1 MTLEEQLAA
10 HRKWLNAEA
19 GGTRAELQEAQLQ
32 GAELQ
37 GAELQD
43 AELQSAELREAKL
56 QGAELQG
63 ANLREAK
70 LQGANLQGAELQGA
84 NLREANLQG
93 AELQGANLR
102 EAELQGANL
111 QGAELQDAN
120 LRGAKLQGA
129 DLRGADL
136 WRADLWRADLQG
148 AKLQGADLQNAD
160 FQGAELGDT
169 CLSPDLLRFQ
179 REFVAECPAVAGY
192 RMVYRAKT
200 SQYGGNIIY
209 EVGKLYEAPI
219 LSFSCETACHPG
231 IYAAS
236 WRWMQANMS
245 GVPLVK
251 CRVADGDWVITAKGA
266 IRCAKLEVL
275 DDVEESHA
283 AQTSTA

>member
-43 AELQSAELREAKL
+43 AELQGAELREAKL

-63 ANLREAK
+63 
-70 LQGANLQGAELQGA
+70 
-84 NLREANLQG
+84 
-93 AELQGANLR
+93 
-102 EAELQGANL
+102 AELQGANL

-136 WRADLWRADLQG
+136 WRADLWRADLQGAKLQGANLQGADLRGANLQGADLRGADLQG